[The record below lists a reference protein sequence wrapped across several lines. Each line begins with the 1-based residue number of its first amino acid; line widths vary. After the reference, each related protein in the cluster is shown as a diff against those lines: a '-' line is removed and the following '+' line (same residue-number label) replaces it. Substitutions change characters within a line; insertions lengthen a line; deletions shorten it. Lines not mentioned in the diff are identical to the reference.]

1 MLVVDVEMG
10 AVLAD
15 GLGCGA
21 AAGVYGG
28 TPIGRTNSMPM
39 PLLVDDAVMLFM
51 RSGASLVQAA
61 PPSVT
66 LIYDSSAP
74 RTNPRRLRDLRHQ
87 QRHVI
92 RRRRIIDELFY

>member
-1 MLVVDVEMG
+1 
-10 AVLAD
+10 
-15 GLGCGA
+15 
-21 AAGVYGG
+21 
-28 TPIGRTNSMPM
+28 MPM

-66 LIYDSSAP
+66 LIYNWSAP
-74 RTNPRRLRDLRHQ
+74 KTNRCRLRDLRHQ

-92 RRRRIIDELFY
+92 GWRGVVDELFYGQ